1 MNAMD
6 TAQKVARSSPHED
19 AREDNRNEDD
29 FRKPKEQG
37 KHGDRGCPGDV
48 RDLPRHLRSETTPES
63 NLDSYEQTAL
73 RKGGDKNSD
82 WSDVHQAKDQRNGRS
97 PIRSSLSVTKPS

>member
-6 TAQKVARSSPHED
+6 TIQKVARSSPHED
-19 AREDNRNEDD
+19 AREENRNADD
-29 FRKPKEQG
+29 LWEPKEQG
-37 KHGDRGCPGDV
+37 KHGDRGCAGDV
-48 RDLPRHLRSETTPES
+48 RDLPRYLRAETTPES

-73 RKGGDKNSD
+73 RKGGDQNSD
-82 WSDVHQAKDQRNGRS
+82 WSYVHQTKHQRTGRS